1 MPEAEELI
9 IDAAR
14 HAGTAVHGFWRRRHA
29 PPPTPTVFLRDVRT
43 RLEMLIDAVL
53 GCELPVR
60 AAQAAAPMPLLRR
73 LFTRGGRKTAAAGPL
88 PATDGTAVF
97 LPPSLP
103 VSPPASAA
111 FTDDYCLLAL
121 LQALHHLR
129 GSAGEIARLESDLAR
144 DLYLIAEAA
153 AVDHRLRRLMP
164 GWSQALDA
172 LYVRM
177 DRALAQRRLR
187 DALEADVA
195 ARYRNF
201 LRGRAGAETLH
212 ANPAAA
218 LDWAN
223 AQARALRLR
232 VPARRYVAWL
242 GDLVVG
248 RLLPPE
254 GAPRARVRASSKAAA
269 AADARA
275 GARTASLVRRPRV
288 RDGRDEDDAKPGVSM
303 VQTSEPHPHAEDPF
317 GLNRPEDQEPED
329 DLGGAAESLAEME
342 EARLVHS
349 PGAAREAFEA
359 SDPPPRLESA
369 ADTALPPCAFS
380 YPEWDC
386 RTSRYRENA
395 VALFSHPAKPG
406 GAKWV
411 ADALQRN
418 AGLLAQIRRRLGAIR
433 PDRTILRG
441 QTAGDEIDL
450 DAVVA
455 ARGERRAGA
464 TGDARFYR
472 SRRPAPRTL
481 ALVLLVD
488 ASASTDAWVTR
499 KDRVIDIEKEAA
511 LLAAAGLETLRTR
524 FAVLAFSGEGPAG
537 VQIREIKRF
546 DETWD
551 ASAQRRLAG
560 LEPDR
565 YTRLGAALRHANALL
580 AACAADHR
588 LLLLLSDGRP
598 NDCDRYASRY
608 GIEDARQALTEA
620 RLKRISPYCFTVDRA
635 GGSYLPTI
643 FGSEGYTVVQ
653 HPQQLPVA
661 FINWLRRAARVCM
674 R

>member
-9 IDAAR
+9 IDVAR
-14 HAGTAVHGFWRRRHA
+14 HAGTAVHGFWRRRR
-29 PPPTPTVFLRDVRT
+29 PPPQTPTVFLRDVRT
-43 RLEMLIDAVL
+43 RLELLIDAVL
-53 GCELPVR
+53 GFELPVR

-73 LFTRGGRKTAAAGPL
+73 LFTRGGRGIATGPL

-103 VSPPASAA
+103 VSLLASAA

-121 LQALHHLR
+121 LHALHHQR

-144 DLYLIAEAA
+144 DLYLLAEAA

-172 LYVRM
+172 LYARM

-195 ARYRNF
+195 ARYRAF
-201 LRGRAGAETLH
+201 LRGRGGPETLH
-212 ANPAAA
+212 ASSAAA
-218 LDWAN
+218 CEWAN

-232 VPARRYVAWL
+232 LPAKRYVAWL

-254 GAPRARVRASSKAAA
+254 GAPRARVRASSKA
-269 AADARA
+269 RA
-275 GARTASLVRRPRV
+275 PAEASAGTRTASLSRRPRA
-288 RDGRDEDDAKPGVSM
+288 RNGEDDEDDANPGISM
-303 VQTSEPHPHAEDPF
+303 VQTSEPHPHAEDPL
-317 GLNRPEDQEPED
+317 GLNRPEDHEPED
-329 DLGGAAESLAEME
+329 DLQGAAESLAEME

-359 SDPPPRLESA
+359 SDPPPRLESVA
-369 ADTALPPCAFS
+369 ETALPPCAFS
-380 YPEWDC
+380 YPEWDY
-386 RTSRYRENA
+386 RRSRYRDNA

-406 GAKWV
+406 RAEWV

-441 QTAGDEIDL
+441 QAAGDEIDL

-464 TGDARFYR
+464 TGDARFYQ

-499 KDRVIDIEKEAA
+499 KERVIDIEKEAA
-511 LLAAAGLETLRTR
+511 LLAAAALETLRTR
-524 FAVLAFSGEGPAG
+524 FAVLAFSGEGPTG
-537 VQIREIKRF
+537 VQVREIKHF
-546 DETWD
+546 DHAWD
-551 ASAQRRLAG
+551 ANAQRRLAG
-560 LEPDR
+560 LEPER

-580 AACAADHR
+580 ASHAADHR

-608 GIEDARQALTEA
+608 GIEDARQALAEA

-653 HPQQLPVA
+653 HPQQLPAA
-661 FINWLRRAARVCM
+661 FINWLRGAARVCM

>member
-9 IDAAR
+9 IDVAR
-14 HAGTAVHGFWRRRHA
+14 HAGTAVHGFWRRRRA
-29 PPPTPTVFLRDVRT
+29 PPQTPTVFLRDVRT

-73 LFTRGGRKTAAAGPL
+73 LFTRGGRGTAAAGPL

-121 LQALHHLR
+121 LQALHHQR

-172 LYVRM
+172 LYARM

-195 ARYRNF
+195 ARYSAF

-212 ANPAAA
+212 ASSTAA

-223 AQARALRLR
+223 AQARGLRLR
-232 VPARRYVAWL
+232 VRTKRYVSWL

-248 RLLPPE
+248 RLLAPE
-254 GAPRARVRASSKAAA
+254 GAPRAHARASSKTPPQP
-269 AADARA
+269 DARA
-275 GARTASLVRRPRV
+275 TASLARRPRV

-317 GLNRPEDQEPED
+317 GLNRPEDHEPEN
-329 DLGGAAESLAEME
+329 DLQGAAESLAEME
-342 EARLVHS
+342 QARLVHS

-359 SDPPPRLESA
+359 SDPPPRLESSA
-369 ADTALPPCAFS
+369 TTLPPSAFR
-380 YPEWDC
+380 YPEWD
-386 RTSRYRENA
+386 YRSACYHESA

-406 GAKWV
+406 RAEWV
-411 ADALQRN
+411 AAVLQRN

-464 TGDARFYR
+464 TGDARFYQ

-481 ALVLLVD
+481 ALVLMVD

-499 KDRVIDIEKEAA
+499 KERVIDIEKEAA
-511 LLAAAGLETLRTR
+511 LLAAAALETLRTR

-537 VQIREIKRF
+537 VQIREIKHF
-546 DETWD
+546 DAAWD
-551 ASAQRRLAG
+551 VNAQRRLAG
-560 LEPDR
+560 VEPDR

-580 AACAADHR
+580 AAHAADHR

-608 GIEDARQALTEA
+608 GIEDARQALAEA
-620 RLKRISPYCFTVDRA
+620 RRKRISPYCFTVDRA

-661 FINWLRRAARVCM
+661 FINWLRGAARVCM